1 MKKEINSKSK
11 RKWVAGGLA
20 AFASIALLTT
30 GFATWV
36 VGNTSLK
43 GEGMVTVDVDTA
55 VNKNIEFT
63 ATIDDAQIKL
73 GETSSET
80 GDNKFVKT
88 DGPVDGDL
96 KISFSALKIVYG
108 RDSGFNPANQKLK
121 FSIDANKTVNAPA
134 EDPFGRTESGL
145 TYIEAPTEV
154 SLSEASVGS
163 DERPG
168 TGSYTYTF
176 AKLSFSFRWGTFFG
190 TEGKSPLEFYNS
202 KFDAESN
209 AVAKTSENAQKVV
222 DELNAMHDA
231 FKSPNNTIKLKLEIV
246 DAAA

>member
-43 GEGMVTVDVDTA
+43 DDEMVTVDVDTA

-63 ATIDDAQIKL
+63 ATINDAKIKL
-73 GETSSET
+73 GEKKSVT
-80 GDNKFVKT
+80 GDKFLKT
-88 DGPVDGDL
+88 EAPVDGDL
-96 KISFSALKIVYG
+96 EISFSELKIVYG
-108 RDSGFNPANQKLK
+108 KDSGIDPANRKLK
-121 FSIDANKTVNAPA
+121 FSIENNKTVDVP
-134 EDPFGRTESGL
+134 EGDPFGRSGKL
-145 TYIEAPTEV
+145 SYIEAPIEA
-154 SLSEASVGS
+154 SLSEPSVGS
-163 DERPG
+163 DNRSG

-176 AKLSFSFRWGTFFG
+176 NNKTFSFRWGTFFG

-202 KFDAESN
+202 KFDAKDSL
-209 AVAKTSENAQKVV
+209 KTSGNAQKVV
-222 DELNAMHDA
+222 DELNAMNAA
-231 FKSPNNTIKLKLEIV
+231 FAAPNNTIKLKLEI
-246 DAAA
+246 A

>member
-43 GEGMVTVDVDTA
+43 GEGTVTVDVDTA

-63 ATIDDAQIKL
+63 ATLSDAEIKL
-73 GETSSET
+73 GETTPVT
-80 GDNKFVKT
+80 GDSKFVKT
-88 DGPVDGDL
+88 EEAVDGDL
-96 KISFSALKIVYG
+96 TISFSKLKIVYG
-108 RDSGFNPANQKLK
+108 RDSGFDPTTKKLK
-121 FSIDANKTVNAPA
+121 FSIEANKTVNAPA
-134 EDPFGRTESGL
+134 EDPFGRSESGL

-176 AKLSFSFRWGTFFG
+176 NTLSFSFRWGTFFG
-190 TEGKSPLEFYNS
+190 STSPLEFYNS
-202 KFDAESN
+202 KFDANSSL
-209 AVAKTSENAQKVV
+209 KTSGNAQKVV
-222 DELNAMHDA
+222 DELNAMKTA
-231 FKSPNNTIKLKLEIV
+231 FAEPNNTIKLKLEI
-246 DAAA
+246 A

>member
-63 ATIDDAQIKL
+63 ATLSDAEIKL
-73 GETSSET
+73 GETTPVT
-80 GDNKFVKT
+80 GDDKFVKT
-88 DGPVDGDL
+88 DETVDGDL
-96 KISFSALKIVYG
+96 TIKFSTLKIVYG
-108 RDSGFNPANQKLK
+108 RDTTFNPANQKLK
-121 FSIDANKTVNAPA
+121 FSIETNKTVNPS
-134 EDPFGRTESGL
+134 EGDPFGRNGSGL

-163 DERPG
+163 DNRPA

-176 AKLSFSFRWGTFFG
+176 AKVEFSFNWGTFFG
-190 TEGKSPLEFYNS
+190 STSPLKFYNS
-202 KFDAESN
+202 KFDEDTSL
-209 AVAKTSENAQKVV
+209 KTSENAQKVV
-222 DELNAMHDA
+222 DELTAMQNA